1 MIFALASDDHG
12 LMIFATEADA
22 VAYCEGID
30 VVEGG
35 WEFFAADGA
44 PLEAHFSQ
52 PASRGAVFVVPGKY
66 TLRAA
71 GGTRPSL
78 SERLDTVTYV
88 EGMPGVASV
97 ADVERLLK
105 ALQLE
110 RARNAQ
116 PSRGR

>member
-1 MIFALASDDHG
+1 MIFALATDDHG

-30 VVEGG
+30 VAEGG

-52 PASRGAVFVVPGKY
+52 PASRGAVFVTSGEY

-71 GGTRPSL
+71 GDTRPSL
-78 SERLDTVTYV
+78 SERLNAVTYV
-88 EGMPGVASV
+88 EGMPGVVSV
-97 ADVERLLK
+97 ADVERLLTSRSTRS
-105 ALQLE
+105 
-110 RARNAQ
+110 RARTRA
-116 PSRGR
+116 PG